1 MFKNLFNSI
10 FKKEETPNTTA
21 NDIDILNEISNGL
34 GEYADCSFN
43 EKSEAVKNKKAQEML
58 SQIIAIKGK
67 NTNTK
72 DSNLSYA
79 LAIAYKNYC
88 AWFVRGN
95 EREKY
100 LNKALSHLKQ
110 AITYNSSNT
119 EAKAELGKLLIEEK
133 TIRDLHQGLSVLQE
147 LKDNGNLPTPLNSI
161 LSKALRQNN
170 DINLDTSYNL
180 CIFTDPS
187 PAVFREERKRFRE
200 LIRKFKK
207 EKRDKDLEVVL
218 NQYYQLSVL
227 VTACYGSHNCNSGVA
242 GHQYENAIKLV
253 KNICKKI
260 KYSYQENGKISQ
272 SSFISDND
280 WKTFIKVFGDNQK
293 SLTVN
298 L

>member
-207 EKRDKDLEVVL
+207 EKNDKDLEVTL

-227 VTACYGSHNCNSGVA
+227 VTACYGNHNCNSGVA
-242 GHQYENAIKLV
+242 GQQYENAIKLV